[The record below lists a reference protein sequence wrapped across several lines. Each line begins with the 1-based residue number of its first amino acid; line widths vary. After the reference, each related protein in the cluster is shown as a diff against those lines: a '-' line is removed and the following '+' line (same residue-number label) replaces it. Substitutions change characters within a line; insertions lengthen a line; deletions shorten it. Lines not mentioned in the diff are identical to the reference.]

1 VTTGIVESE
10 RTRDNAVRIGSQR
23 GMALLPADEWAWQQ
37 FAQVELGDQRRNQ
50 RALEV
55 AAKMAAQPQT
65 SLPAQMQSRS
75 ALRAAYRLLNHP
87 EVTMD
92 ALLEPHRRQTLAQA
106 AAVALVLFIEDTTE
120 LDFTAHPATKNLGP
134 IGDGRGRGL
143 LLHSTLAVTPDD
155 QAILGLAHAQVVVRQ
170 AAPKSRPHRSAS
182 PEGQVWE
189 VSAVQVGSPPP
200 ASTWV
205 HVSDRGS
212 DIFEYMLACLD
223 RGKHFLLR
231 AFHNRVLDWGQPET
245 QSAGEQHGYLLDYA
259 RGLSAQPDSGYT
271 VTIHARDKRPARQAQ
286 VVLAWSQVNIAPPVQ
301 APLGL
306 RERGSLPAWL
316 LRVWE
321 PAPPAEA
328 EAVEWI
334 LVSSLPIT
342 TLDEARRAAGWYGR
356 RWLVEDYH
364 QCLKTGC
371 QVEQVQLDDG
381 EDVRR
386 FLGFAIPIA
395 VRLLQLREAARQT
408 PCIPAKEAVDPLMV
422 EVLTCRRPKMA
433 AEPTLAEFWQAVASL
448 GGHQGRKSDGPPG
461 WRTIWRGWRY
471 LSDLTEGARL
481 FVKRTQ
487 R

>member
-1 VTTGIVESE
+1 ME
-10 RTRDNAVRIGSQR
+10 
-23 GMALLPADEWAWQQ
+23 
-37 FAQVELGDQRRNQ
+37 
-50 RALEV
+50 
-55 AAKMAAQPQT
+55 
-65 SLPAQMQSRS
+65 
-75 ALRAAYRLLNHP
+75 
-87 EVTMD
+87 

-106 AAVALVLFIEDTTE
+106 SAVPLALFIEDTTE

-134 IGDGRGRGL
+134 IGDGKGRGL
-143 LLHSTLAVTPDD
+143 LLHSTLAITPDGLV
-155 QAILGLAHAQVVVRQ
+155 ILGLAHAQVVLRQ

-189 VSAVQVGSPPP
+189 VSAAQVGCPPP

-212 DIFEYMLACLD
+212 DIFEYMLACLEQ
-223 RGKHFLLR
+223 GKHFLLR
-231 AFHNRVLDWGQPET
+231 ACHNRVLDWGQPVLP
-245 QSAGEQHGYLLDYA
+245 SSDEQRGYLLDYA
-259 RGLSAQPDSGYT
+259 RSLSAQPDSGYT

-286 VVLAWSQVNIAPPVQ
+286 VVLAWSQVKIAPPVQ
-301 APLGL
+301 APPGL
-306 RERGSLPAWL
+306 QQRGPLSACL

-321 PAPPAEA
+321 AEPPGEA

-334 LVSSLPIT
+334 LLSSLPIT
-342 TLDEARRAAGWYGR
+342 TLEEARRAADWYGR

-395 VRLLQLREAARQT
+395 VRLLQLREVARQA
-408 PCIPAKEAVDPLMV
+408 PGIPAKEAVDPLMV
-422 EVLTCRRPKMA
+422 EVLTRRRPRMA

-481 FVKRTQ
+481 FAKRVQ